1 MIMNASKVRT
11 LLCALT
17 LAAFALL
24 FSAAA
29 SAQTAQAAQTTQT
42 TQAAPGGAVDPIV
55 SPEPSQTPAKVVS
68 PVDAKSETPFG
79 LASGV
84 SGIGADDAGNAY
96 VALQFENVVVKLD
109 SGGMEVG
116 RFPVGGN
123 PVGVIVDSVNKVFYV
138 LNNRDNTVS
147 KKSLAGADIATFKV
161 DGDGPL
167 NGALAGGVLVFTCE
181 RSNTVVRMTTAG
193 VQLGS
198 TPVGARPVWVAVS
211 AGKAGGDI
219 YVSCNK
225 DNQVWKL
232 SSSGAVVAK
241 YDTGRG
247 PYGLVVNINGDFLVA
262 CSWDSVVLRHS
273 GVTGGVLSKT
283 GVADGPSQM
292 VAYNDAVAV
301 ASIGGNRITRL
312 SAVDGLVRSS
322 EVVNRSPSTLA
333 ASPFSLWV
341 GCDGSGTITRRAL

>member
-1 MIMNASKVRT
+1 MIRKASKVRV
-11 LLCALT
+11 LLLALAF
-17 LAAFALL
+17 AAFALL
-24 FSAAA
+24 SSAAV
-29 SAQTAQAAQTTQT
+29 SAQTTQT
-42 TQAAPGGAVDPIV
+42 EASAIVADPA
-55 SPEPSQTPAKVVS
+55 PSQTPAKIVA
-68 PVDAKSETPFG
+68 PVDAKSESTFG
-79 LASGV
+79 LSSGV
-84 SGIGADDAGNAY
+84 SGIGTDDAGNAY
-96 VALQFENVVVKLD
+96 VSLQFQNVVAKLD
-109 SGGMEVG
+109 SGGMELA
-116 RFPVGGN
+116 RYPVGKN
-123 PVGVIVDSVNKVFYV
+123 PIGVIVDSVNKVFYV
-138 LNNRDNTVS
+138 LNNGDNTVS
-147 KKSLAGADIATFKV
+147 KKSLTGADIATFKV

-167 NGALAGGVLVFTCE
+167 NGVLAGGVLVFTCE
-181 RSNTVVRMTTAG
+181 RSNTVVRMTAAG

-198 TPVGARPVWVAVS
+198 TPVGSRPVWVAVS
-211 AGKAGGDI
+211 SGKAGGEI

-232 SSSGAVVAK
+232 SAAGAVVAK

-247 PYGLVVNINGDFLVA
+247 PYGLVVNVNGDFLVA
-262 CSWDSVVLRHS
+262 CSWDAVVLRHS
-273 GVTGGVLSKT
+273 GLTGAVLSKT

-322 EVVNRSPSTLA
+322 EVVNRSPSTIA

>member
-1 MIMNASKVRT
+1 MRTKASKVRA
-11 LLCALT
+11 LLYAVT
-17 LAAFALL
+17 VVAFALL

-29 SAQTAQAAQTTQT
+29 SAQTAQTDAT
-42 TQAAPGGAVDPIV
+42 AVVADPA
-55 SPEPSQTPAKVVS
+55 PSQTPTKVIA
-68 PVDAKSETPFG
+68 PVDAKSETDFG
-79 LASGV
+79 LSSGV
-84 SGIGADDAGNAY
+84 AGIGTDDGGNAY
-96 VALQFENVVVKLD
+96 VALQFQNMVMKLD
-109 SGGMEVG
+109 SGGMVLAKISTG
-116 RFPVGGN
+116 RN
-123 PVGVIVDSVNKVFYV
+123 PVGVIVDSLNKVFYV
-138 LNNRDNTVS
+138 LNNGDNTVS
-147 KKSLAGADIATFKV
+147 KKSLDGAELATFKV

-167 NGALAGGVLVFTCE
+167 NGVLSNGVLIFTCE
-181 RSNTVVRMTTAG
+181 RSNTVVRMSTAG
-193 VQLGS
+193 AQLSS

-232 SSSGAVVAK
+232 SSTGAAVAK
-241 YDTGRG
+241 YNTGRG

-262 CSWDSVVLRHS
+262 CSWDAVVLRHS
-273 GVTGGVLSKT
+273 GATGEILSKT

-333 ASPFSLWV
+333 VSPFSLWV
-341 GCDGSGTITRRAL
+341 GCDGSGTVTRRAL

>member
-1 MIMNASKVRT
+1 MITNASKVRT

-17 LAAFALL
+17 FAAFALL

-29 SAQTAQAAQTTQT
+29 SAQTAESNAT
-42 TQAAPGGAVDPIV
+42 AVIADPA
-55 SPEPSQTPAKVVS
+55 PSQTPAKIVS
-68 PVDAKSETPFG
+68 PVDAKAETAFG
-79 LASGV
+79 LDSGV
-84 SGIGADDAGNAY
+84 SGIGTDDGGNAY
-96 VALQFENVVVKLD
+96 VALQFQNLVMKLD
-109 SGGMEVG
+109 SGGMVLAKISTG
-116 RFPVGGN
+116 RN
-123 PVGVIVDSVNKVFYV
+123 PVGVIVDSVNKFFYV
-138 LNNRDNTVS
+138 LNNGDNTVS
-147 KKSLAGADIATFKV
+147 KKSLDGAEIATYKV

-167 NGALAGGVLVFTCE
+167 NGVLVNGVLVFTCE

-211 AGKAGGDI
+211 ASKAGGDI

-232 SSSGAVVAK
+232 SAAGAVVAK

-247 PYGLVVNINGDFLVA
+247 PYGIVVNINGDFLVA
-262 CSWDSVVLRHS
+262 CSWDAVVLRHS

-283 GVADGPSQM
+283 VVADGPSQM

-333 ASPFSLWV
+333 VSPFSLWV
-341 GCDGSGTITRRAL
+341 GCDGSGTVTRRAL

>member
-1 MIMNASKVRT
+1 MIMKASKVRV
-11 LLCALT
+11 LLYALT
-17 LAAFALL
+17 FAAFALL
-24 FSAAA
+24 FSATA
-29 SAQTAQAAQTTQT
+29 SAQTQSEASSAIIAEP
-42 TQAAPGGAVDPIV
+42 A
-55 SPEPSQTPAKVVS
+55 PSQTPAKIVA
-68 PVDAKSETPFG
+68 PVDAKSETDFG

-84 SGIGADDAGNAY
+84 SGIGTDDGGNAY
-96 VALQFENVVVKLD
+96 VALQFQDMVMKLD
-109 SGGMEVG
+109 SGGMVLAKISVG
-116 RFPVGGN
+116 KN
-123 PVGVIVDSVNKVFYV
+123 PIGVIVDSVNKVFYV
-138 LNNRDNTVS
+138 LNNGDNTVS

-167 NGALAGGVLVFTCE
+167 NGFLRGNEIVFTCE
-181 RSNTVVRMTTAG
+181 RSNTVVRMSTAG
-193 VQLGS
+193 VQLSS
-198 TPVGARPVWVAVS
+198 TPVGARPVWVAGS
-211 AGKAGGDI
+211 TGKAGGDL

-232 SSSGAVVAK
+232 SSTGAVVAK

-262 CSWDSVVLRHS
+262 CTWDAVVLRHS
-273 GVTGGVLSKT
+273 GVTGGILSKT
-283 GVADGPSQM
+283 VVADGPSQM

-333 ASPFSLWV
+333 VSPFSLWV

>member
-1 MIMNASKVRT
+1 MIRKVSKVRI
-11 LLCALT
+11 LLYALT
-17 LAAFALL
+17 VAAFALM

-29 SAQTAQAAQTTQT
+29 VAQTAQEAT
-42 TQAAPGGAVDPIV
+42 AVVADPA
-55 SPEPSQTPAKVVS
+55 PSQTPAKVVS
-68 PVDAKSETPFG
+68 PVDAKSETGVG

-84 SGIGADDAGNAY
+84 SGIGTDDGGNAY
-96 VALQFENVVVKLD
+96 VALQFQNVVVKFD
-109 SGGMEVG
+109 SGGMELG
-116 RFPVGGN
+116 RFPTGKN

-138 LNNRDNTVS
+138 LNNGDNTVS
-147 KKSLAGADIATFKV
+147 KKSLAGAEIATFKV

-167 NGALAGGVLVFTCE
+167 NGTLAGSVLVFACE
-181 RSNTVVRMTTAG
+181 RSNTVVRMSTAG
-193 VQLGS
+193 AQLSS

-211 AGKAGGDI
+211 SSGKVGGDI

-232 SSSGAVVAK
+232 SSTGAAVAK

-247 PYGLVVNINGDFLVA
+247 PYGIVVNVNGDFLVA
-262 CSWDSVVLRHS
+262 CSWDAVVLRHS
-273 GVTGGVLSKT
+273 GLTGAVLSKT
-283 GVADGPSQM
+283 EVADGPSQM

-312 SAVDGLVRSS
+312 SAVDGLMRSS
-322 EVVNRSPSTLA
+322 EVVNRSPSTIS